1 METKVSR
8 APFLDVTQT
17 SHKAWH
23 IILAYKLQHILQSV
37 YYLFLTET
45 SNYYQL

>member
-1 METKVSR
+1 MKVST
-8 APFLDVTQT
+8 ATFLDVTQA
-17 SHKAWH
+17 SDKAWH
-23 IILAYKLQHILQSV
+23 VSFTYKLQHTLQSA